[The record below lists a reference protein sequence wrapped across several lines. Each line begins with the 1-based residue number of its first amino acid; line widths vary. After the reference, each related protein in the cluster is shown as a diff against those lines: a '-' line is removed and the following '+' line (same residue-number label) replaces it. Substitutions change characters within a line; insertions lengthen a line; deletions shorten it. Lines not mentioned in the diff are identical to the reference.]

1 MALQFQDIPIALVE
15 GQDGSSDA
23 ALIQPPNLLKV
34 QMGEFTDRANVR
46 VADGL
51 TNLPVTSMAGET
63 AVSDVNP
70 STRRLLT
77 HKDELL
83 LETYQGTYRQQ
94 VGGSFALAAGK
105 NNRKRDQ
112 LRCQRMGV
120 TSISEAQAS
129 QSDDFAGFVAQDA
142 GVVGVDA
149 AQLGDYTCTVWVEK
163 YGVYPN
169 AYAQVAWQVRHT
181 TSDTVVGRGRLRDSV
196 TNVIIEPRVVAF
208 GGQFRIYAI
217 SGGDFAYLFIDPAS
231 TQNVNE
237 TMVKFTAGGAYTWL
251 DVALSPTQVCVSVA
265 DNAPAMRSF
274 IFNQATPT
282 VAVGSP
288 GVGIAGNPTPVA
300 NFYVDTGGAGV
311 NQAFVVFFACA
322 GSLTTLR
329 WFAVTPAAASL
340 GLGAQV
346 LATVSIGRPIAIK
359 DYTGST
365 ANYPLL
371 IDGVQ
376 AGGALSN
383 FVVTSVQYNATAAA
397 PGAMASAG
405 VDTVIVREHICAGLP
420 ISVSGSSYSGT
431 QQQGFLLPVQ
441 YASTSQNVFQVL
453 DIARPL
459 TQALAGGQV
468 DANFSVLRVF
478 DAGAFFSTH
487 IPPVVGVFLI
497 GRVCTPVLLPSSNGL
512 AAHFWC
518 AKFTPNITNATQLG
532 QNPTNIQRNT
542 LNYADRVE
550 KIEFAELTY
559 MAGGTPLVYDGQ
571 DICEE
576 GFTFAPEAVSVT
588 PAGAGGPLSAG
599 VYSIVFVYEWFDG
612 QGNRWQSQV
621 GPPTS
626 FTAVLANTY
635 TAVVRSLRTT
645 LKSGVQIIPYRTQAG
660 LSIYRRDSPLGGS
673 AAPLTD
679 VALASS
685 EPLYTGGVINFVG
698 TQSNN
703 ALPGVKNF
711 TVHQNRLVAVGGEFE
726 RGFFYSKERSLRFPA
741 EFNRASGFGQVP
753 EVTGRVA
760 AASSFDDKLVL
771 LAENGLSVLF
781 GQGPNALWAQ
791 NGFTAPV
798 RIQAAEGI
806 RFDSP
811 QVAEVADG
819 VWYVTATGPR
829 MLTRGLTTAE
839 GPNGLPLGDEVR
851 GAVQSLP
858 AACETVLVHPT
869 KTQVLFS
876 SFSDGFTYV
885 YDYER
890 GQWSQRSDDEF
901 SISQVVSRGRR
912 YTLSGGQITDVET
925 LRYEDPASVA
935 LNELVLETGWISLAG
950 LLRFQRMT
958 HLSICGTALYKS
970 VYGAL
975 TVQVEVYG
983 MEAPNTVLQTSSIV
997 LAAQTTINEPWR
1009 CEFQMVKQTD
1019 TAYKLRITVTPEAS
1033 KGGNFSIT
1041 GLLARVGLKKGGPK
1055 LPASNRG

>member
-34 QMGEFTDRANVR
+34 QMGEFADRANVR

-83 LETYQGTYRQQ
+83 LETYQGMYRQQ
-94 VGGSFALAAGK
+94 VGGSFALAASSQ
-105 NNRKRDQ
+105 NRMRST
-112 LRCQRMGV
+112 LRCMRAGV
-120 TSISEAQAS
+120 SSIADAEAS
-129 QSDDFAGFVAQDA
+129 QTQDWST
-142 GVVGVDA
+142 GITPQVGLWGVDA
-149 AQLGDYTCTVWVEK
+149 AQTGDYTCTVWCERFGTVGPE
-163 YGVYPN
+163 Y
-169 AYAQVAWQVRHT
+169 QVGWQVRHK
-181 TSDTVVGRGRLRDSV
+181 TSDAVVGRGAFGVVGSNSR
-196 TNVIIEPRVVAF
+196 EPRVVTF
-208 GGQFRIYAI
+208 GGLFYIFALVDGDIGRII
-217 SGGDFAYLFIDPAS
+217 LDPAS
-231 TQNVNE
+231 TQNVAS
-237 TMVKFTAGGAYTWL
+237 TFTKITAVANYNQM
-251 DVALSPTQVCVSVA
+251 DVALSPTHFCISVTSTAPLVRNLIFTQAAPTVLVGGPSVA
-265 DNAPAMRSF
+265 IPAS
-274 IFNQATPT
+274 ATH
-282 VAVGSP
+282 VGNTY
-288 GVGIAGNPTPVA
+288 I
-300 NFYVDTGGAGV
+300 DTGGLGI
-311 NQAFVVFFACA
+311 NQGFVAFYVCT
-322 GSLTTLR
+322 GTLQTLR
-329 WFAVTPAAASL
+329 WYVTSPAGVGAGPALQAGFTPSL
-340 GLGAQV
+340 IRVFPLKENTGTATLWPV
-346 LATVSIGRPIAIK
+346 LADSFIGATPDGNNIVGLSYDATAGA
-359 DYTGST
+359 TG
-365 ANYPLL
+365 AM
-371 IDGVQ
+371 
-376 AGGALSN
+376 
-383 FVVTSVQYNATAAA
+383 ATAAT
-397 PGAMASAG
+397 AS
-405 VDTVIVREHICAGLP
+405 IVVNEHIVMGQP
-420 ISVSGSSYSGT
+420 VSVSGATYAGET
-431 QQQGFLLPVQ
+431 QVQGLWLPVQ
-441 YASTSQNVFQVL
+441 FASAAQPTFQVL
-453 DIARPL
+453 DIAL
-459 TQALAGGQV
+459 ALGRTLRGNSTPA
-468 DANFSVLRVF
+468 AFSVLRVF
-478 DAGAFFSTH
+478 DAGDVYASSYTAFNT
-487 IPPVVGVFLI
+487 
-497 GRVCTPVLLPSSNGL
+497 GRICTSLLVPSSNGL
-512 AAHFWC
+512 AAYIWC
-518 AKFTPNITNATQLG
+518 AKFTPNITNATDLG
-532 QNPTNIQRNT
+532 QNPTNLQRNT
-542 LNYADRVE
+542 LSYADPIE
-550 KIEFAELTY
+550 KIEFADLTY

-571 DICEE
+571 NVFEE
-576 GFTFAPEAVSVT
+576 GFTFAPEAISVT

-621 GPPTS
+621 SPPVA
-626 FTAVLANTY
+626 FTAALANTY
-635 TAVVRSLRTT
+635 TAVVRVLRTS
-645 LKSGVQIIPYRTQAG
+645 LKSGVQIVPYRTQAG
-660 LSIYRRDSPLGGS
+660 LTVYRRDSPLGG
-673 AAPLTD
+673 AAVPLTD

-711 TVHQNRLVAVGGEFE
+711 SVHQNRLIAVGGEFE

-741 EFNRASGFGQVP
+741 EFNRASGFGQAP

-819 VWYVTATGPR
+819 VWYVTSTGPR
-829 MLTRGLTTAE
+829 LLTRGLSTAE
-839 GPNGLPLGDEVR
+839 GPNGLPLGDELR
-851 GAVQSLP
+851 GAVQGLTGAFES
-858 AACETVLVHPT
+858 VLVHPS

-876 SFSDGFTYV
+876 GFSDGYTFV

-901 SISQVVSRGRR
+901 SISQVVARGRR
-912 YTLSGGQITDVET
+912 YTLSALQVSDPEM
-925 LRYEDPASVA
+925 LRYEDPASVI
-935 LNELVLETGWISLAG
+935 NNPLVLETGWVSMAG
-950 LLRFQRMT
+950 LLRFQRLSC
-958 HLSICGTALYKS
+958 LSICGTTLYKG
-970 VYGAL
+970 VYSAL
-975 TVQVEVYG
+975 TVKLEVYG
-983 MEAPNTVLQTSSIV
+983 MEAPNTLLQTSSIV

-1055 LPASNRG
+1055 LAAANRG